1 MKYYAYDKNSDLHHL
16 GKHASKYAA
25 KNAALDLFGEHS
37 VHTATILSESE
48 IMSSAVTARLM
59 ATNPIEPVKSRP
71 IKVSSMSTKSGNDS
85 LNNFIINDGKG
96 NTSFQSYNTLI
107 ARSDPA
113 GNITLDRRHWNYSRT
128 TGQYRNQF
136 LGEGIS
142 DTRSKIESGEY
153 ALADLN

>member
-1 MKYYAYDKNSDLHHL
+1 
-16 GKHASKYAA
+16 
-25 KNAALDLFGEHS
+25 
-37 VHTATILSESE
+37 
-48 IMSSAVTARLM
+48 
-59 ATNPIEPVKSRP
+59 
-71 IKVSSMSTKSGNDS
+71 MSTKSGNDS

-107 ARSDPA
+107 ARSDTA